1 MNISILGL
9 PQSGK
14 STFLKSLLDISETD
28 PLPDYCTIKVKDN
41 RLNQVGKLLGHNNL
55 TFPEISF
62 SELDILS
69 LNSKSTDLKGIE
81 SLQKSYG
88 ILLVI
93 KCFDIDNT
101 SKIQNDINE
110 IVTELIVSDTIIIEN
125 VIERRLK
132 SSKGKIKQEIESI
145 NSEIELLK
153 NLKEHL
159 ESGKALNSY
168 KLNEGDTRKLAGYN
182 LVTLKP
188 IFVLLNSDTEIMEM
202 DETIKLKSDINY
214 FLYPAKLE
222 MELSEL
228 SEDESNEFR
237 ESLNIEKNLK
247 YDLVQYLYKQMGKI
261 IFITA
266 GDQEIKAW
274 EIQNGDSALISSSK
288 IHSDIS
294 KGFIRAEVID
304 FDTFLELGSW
314 NQCKKEGKV
323 KGNGKEYI
331 VQDGDIINFLHS

>member
-1 MNISILGL
+1 MCIR
-9 PQSGK
+9 
-14 STFLKSLLDISETD
+14 D
-28 PLPDYCTIKVKDN
+28 
-41 RLNQVGKLLGHNNL
+41 R
-55 TFPEISF
+55 
-62 SELDILS
+62 
-69 LNSKSTDLKGIE
+69 
-81 SLQKSYG
+81 
-88 ILLVI
+88 
-93 KCFDIDNT
+93 
-101 SKIQNDINE
+101 
-110 IVTELIVSDTIIIEN
+110 
-125 VIERRLK
+125 
-132 SSKGKIKQEIESI
+132 
-145 NSEIELLK
+145 
-153 NLKEHL
+153 
-159 ESGKALNSY
+159 
-168 KLNEGDTRKLAGYN
+168 
-182 LVTLKP
+182 
-188 IFVLLNSDTEIMEM
+188 
-202 DETIKLKSDINY
+202 
-214 FLYPAKLE
+214 
-222 MELSEL
+222 

-304 FDTFLELGSW
+304 FNTFLELGSW

>member
-14 STFLKSLLDISETD
+14 STFLKSLLDISEND

-202 DETIKLKSDINY
+202 DESIKLNSDINH

-304 FDTFLELGSW
+304 FNTFLELGSW

>member
-14 STFLKSLLDISETD
+14 STFLKSLLDISEND
-28 PLPDYCTIKVKDN
+28 PLPEYCTVKVKDN
-41 RLNQVGKLLGHNNL
+41 RLNEVGKLLGHNNL

-69 LNSKSTDLKGIE
+69 LNSKSTELKGID

-88 ILLVI
+88 IVLVI
-93 KCFDIDNT
+93 KCFDIKDT

-110 IVTELIVSDTIIIEN
+110 IITELIVSDTIIIES

-132 SSKGKIKQEIESI
+132 SSKGKTKQEIELI
-145 NSEIELLK
+145 NSEIELLN

-168 KLNEGDTRKLAGYN
+168 KLNEGDTRKLGGYN

-202 DETIKLKSDINY
+202 DDNVNLMSDINH

-237 ESLNIEKNLK
+237 KSLNIEKHLK
-247 YDLVQYLYKQMGKI
+247 YNLIQELYKGMGKI

-274 EIQNGDSALISSSK
+274 EIQNGDSALVSSSK

-304 FDTFLELGSW
+304 FNIFLELGSW

-331 VQDGDIINFLHS
+331 VKDGDIINFLHS